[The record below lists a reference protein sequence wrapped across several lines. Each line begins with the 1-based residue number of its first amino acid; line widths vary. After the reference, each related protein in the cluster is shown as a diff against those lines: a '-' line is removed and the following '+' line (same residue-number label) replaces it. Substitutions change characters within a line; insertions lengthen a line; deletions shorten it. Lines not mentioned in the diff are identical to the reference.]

1 MPASLR
7 PPPHLARPI
16 ALGLILA
23 LGLAFAFYQIGGPSL
38 WLDEAFTW
46 WLTQFPAAEMLEA
59 VRVQGVHPPLYHI
72 ISSIAV
78 DVLGQSEVGLRA
90 VSAIAH
96 GIAIVGVYLLGR
108 RLGGSTSG
116 LTAAALWA
124 LHPMAIWY
132 AREARPYALAA
143 ALSAFAAWQFLRA
156 RANPSHSNLAAAW
169 LILAAGL
176 LTHYFFLTLIGS
188 FMALALLEIRSR
200 PGFFRRWAGVT
211 LLALLPV
218 SLWVIW
224 FFAQDQPMFAIEWIE
239 RPSLADLPATFWN
252 LLSGYGGQT
261 TSAAATLGMLS
272 GALLVGML
280 TRAPDRGRNW
290 RLGLAMLVLPLAA
303 VWSVSHLRPVYV
315 DRYFLVILPEAVALV
330 GCGVLALSRAL
341 ESRGR
346 YATLGPSALVLL
358 VVLAGAW
365 AAWRV
370 HTDPIYSK
378 EDWRG
383 LARAVAPQGTVQSS
397 IWPDGLSVVVPL
409 IYYLGSEIPVLES
422 PSPATCI
429 DGCWFVTRKPYTAT
443 HAFGSAVQEPDRP
456 WTASAPAGC
465 QESRGWRSET
475 GIAAL
480 WIVCVTSNG

>member
-1 MPASLR
+1 MPAALR
-7 PPPHLARPI
+7 PPPSLARKI
-16 ALGLILA
+16 TLGLILA
-23 LGLAFAFYQIGGPSL
+23 GGLAFAFYRIGGPSL
-38 WLDEAFTW
+38 WLDETFTW
-46 WLTQFPAAEMLEA
+46 WFSQLPLRQMLEA
-59 VRVQGVHPPLYHI
+59 ARMDGANPPLYYWM
-72 ISSIAV
+72 SSIMAG
-78 DVLGQSEVGLRA
+78 VLGQSEAGLRA
-90 VSAIAH
+90 PSAIAH

-108 RLGGSTSG
+108 QLGGSTAG

-143 ALSAFAAWQFLRA
+143 ALSAFAAWQFMRA

-169 LILAAGL
+169 SFLAAGL
-176 LTHYFFLTLIGS
+176 LTHYFFLLLIGS

-200 PGFFRRWAGVT
+200 PGFFRCWAGVT

-224 FFAQDQPMFAIEWIE
+224 FFAQDQPTLAIEWIE
-239 RPSLADLPATFWN
+239 TPSLADLPATVWN

-261 TSAAATLGMLS
+261 ASATAALGVVT

-280 TRAPDRGRNW
+280 TMAPDRGRNQL
-290 RLGLAMLVLPLAA
+290 LGLAMLVLPLTA
-303 VWSVSHLRPVYV
+303 VWSVSYLRPVYV

-341 ESRGR
+341 ESRSPLR
-346 YATLGPSALVLL
+346 GPWAMVLL
-358 VVLAGAW
+358 VVLAGSW

-370 HTDPIYSK
+370 HVNLVYAK
-378 EDWRG
+378 EDWRS
-383 LARAVAPQGTVQSS
+383 LARVVAPQGNFDGP
-397 IWPDGLSVVVPL
+397 IWRDGANLLLPL
-409 IYYLGSEIPVLES
+409 AYYLGPEVPVLDS
-422 PSPATCI
+422 PSAADCR

-465 QESRGWRSET
+465 QERGGWRSET

-480 WIVCVTSNG
+480 WIMCVAWNE